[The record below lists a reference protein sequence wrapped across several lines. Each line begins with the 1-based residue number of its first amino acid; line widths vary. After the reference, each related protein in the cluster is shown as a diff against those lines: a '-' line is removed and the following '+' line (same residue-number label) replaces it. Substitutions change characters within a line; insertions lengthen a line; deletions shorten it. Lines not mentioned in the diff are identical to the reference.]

1 MSRTLN
7 QVEAYQFARYQAD
20 HQAAEGALEAARD
33 NLHGYQ
39 YRLNQDGVS
48 KAELARLRGA
58 GVGPKT
64 IAAELKPYEDAAA
77 EAEAAAQE
85 AEEAEEQADEAETVE
100 DSDS

>member
-20 HQAAEGALEAARD
+20 HQAAEAALEAARD

-77 EAEAAAQE
+77 EAEAAA
-85 AEEAEEQADEAETVE
+85 AEDEEQADEGETGD